1 MPGHYGLKK
10 GKSKMGPAP
19 KRKTRS
25 TPMKDSGKR
34 MTPAMKEALKK
45 RLGKK

>member
-1 MPGHYGLKK
+1 MPGHYGKK
-10 GKSKMGPAP
+10 KTGKK
-19 KRKTRS
+19 S

-34 MTPAMKEALKK
+34 MTPAMKAALKK